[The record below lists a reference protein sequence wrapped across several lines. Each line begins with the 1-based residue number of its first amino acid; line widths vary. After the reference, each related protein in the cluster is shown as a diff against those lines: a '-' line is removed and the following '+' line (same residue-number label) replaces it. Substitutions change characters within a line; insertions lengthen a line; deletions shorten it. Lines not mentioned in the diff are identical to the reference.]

1 MPAVDGAETT
11 GRTGLPVPAVDT
23 SKPSIAR
30 VYDYWL
36 GGKDHF
42 AADRAEAER
51 LLAIYPDLPRLAREN
66 RQFQARAIS
75 WLAAQGIRQFLDIG
89 SGLPTARNTHEV
101 AQDAS
106 PSCRVVYVD
115 NDPVVMSHARAL
127 LMGSGVGAVQGD
139 LGDPAAILADPDV
152 LKLLDPGEP
161 AAVILGMVLHFFD
174 ADTARKIT
182 AAFTSWLAP
191 GSCLVISV
199 GSGDDQTGGR
209 LAREYAAGTLY
220 NHTPEQITGFF
231 AGLGM
236 VSPGLVEARDWDPA
250 LPGAPAGSRAGR
262 VLAGVGW
269 KSSQRPGRD
278 EGNG

>member
-1 MPAVDGAETT
+1 MSTAPAGQ
-11 GRTGLPVPAVDT
+11 PVERAAFDVTRPN
-23 SKPSIAR
+23 IAR

-36 GGKDHF
+36 GGKDHY

-89 SGLPTARNTHEV
+89 SGLPTARNTHQV

-106 PSCRVVYVD
+106 PSCHVVYVD

-127 LMGSGVGAVQGD
+127 LTGSGVGAVQGD

-174 ADTARKIT
+174 ADTAGKIT

-191 GSCLVISV
+191 GGCVVISV

-209 LAREYAAGTLY
+209 LAREYTAGTLY
-220 NHTPEQITGFF
+220 NHAPERIAEFF
-231 AGLGM
+231 AGLEL
-236 VSPGLVEARDWDPA
+236 VSPGLVEARHWDPA
-250 LPGAPAGSRAGR
+250 LSVAPPGRRPGR
-262 VLAGVGW
+262 VLAGVGR
-269 KSSQRPGRD
+269 KPQESL
-278 EGNG
+278 